1 MELLIKLNK
10 TWRKLVGKPKTTKI
24 DFAPIVNIAI
34 EKFAEIVDG
43 GSKRQARQLQ
53 MKIEI
58 GSIAGYIMPG
68 ESV

>member
-1 MELLIKLNK
+1 MEMLIKLNK
-10 TWRKLVGKPKTTKI
+10 TWRKLGTKTKI
-24 DFAPIVNIAI
+24 DFTHIVNIAI

-53 MKIEI
+53 MKVEI